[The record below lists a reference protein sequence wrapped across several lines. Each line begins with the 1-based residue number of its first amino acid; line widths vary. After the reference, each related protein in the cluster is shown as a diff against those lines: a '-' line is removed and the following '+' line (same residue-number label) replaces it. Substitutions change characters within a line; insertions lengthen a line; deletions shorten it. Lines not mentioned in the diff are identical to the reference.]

1 MRFPHV
7 RAAVPLALALCA
19 GTASAATTYDVSG
32 FGTAGFAITDT
43 GKADFVRGSQ
53 PVGANSQGDVGLD
66 SIAGIQATVHL
77 NDMFSGTT
85 QVLLR
90 RLYDKGFGL
99 DVPLAFIKAQLNK
112 DFAVRVGRVP
122 FPAFLVSDFRQVG
135 YANTWIRP
143 PVEVYGQV
151 PLDNVDGLDMLYT
164 GDAGPVTFNGQA
176 FYGKTDI
183 TIGASDVSVKKIRGV
198 NLSGTIGPL
207 TLRAGRVQSRLTL
220 VSAGDAL
227 IAGLRQ
233 AGFTALA
240 NDLSTV
246 DKASVFTAYGALL
259 DWKNIIVQVEDTKSV
274 IGGFPADTTGRYG
287 LVGYRVGKFT
297 PYGMYATRTVDSAET
312 SNVVPQFGPLI
323 PLALGVNALIAGG
336 EQNTT
341 SLGLR
346 WDAMSSV
353 AVKFQY
359 DHVDPRGVGLFVNAK
374 PGFDGPV
381 NVLGVAVDVVF

>member
-1 MRFPHV
+1 MRFSPV

-19 GTASAATTYDVSG
+19 GTASAATYDVNG
-32 FGTAGFAITDT
+32 FGTAGFVITDT
-43 GKADFVRGSQ
+43 DKAEFVRGSQ

-77 NDMFSGTT
+77 SDMISGTT

-90 RLYDKGFGL
+90 RLYDKGFEL
-99 DVPLAFIKAQLNK
+99 DVPLAFVKAQLNK
-112 DFAVRVGRVP
+112 EFAVRVGRVP

-135 YANTWIRP
+135 YANTWMHP
-143 PVEVYGQV
+143 PVEVYGQF
-151 PLDNVDGLDMLYT
+151 PLDNLDGMDVLYS
-164 GDAGPVTFNGQA
+164 GDAGPVSLSGQA
-176 FYGKTDI
+176 YYGKTDI
-183 TIGASDVSVKKIRGV
+183 TIGTSDVSVKKIRGV
-198 NLSGTIGPL
+198 NLSGTLGPL

-220 VSAGDAL
+220 NSAGDAL

-233 AGFTALA
+233 AGFAALA
-240 NDLSTV
+240 DDLATV
-246 DKASVFTAYGALL
+246 DKPSVFTAYGALL
-259 DWKNIIVQVEDTKSV
+259 DWKNFIVQVEDTKSV
-274 IGGFPADTTGRYG
+274 IGGFPADTSGRYG

-297 PYGMYATRTVDSAET
+297 PFAMYATRTVDSAET
-312 SNVVPQFGPLI
+312 STVIPQVGPLI
-323 PLALGVNALIAGG
+323 PLALGVNALIAGN

-346 WDAMSSV
+346 WDAASSV

-359 DHVDPRGVGLFVNAK
+359 DHVDPRGPGLFANVK

>member
-1 MRFPHV
+1 MRFSPV

-19 GTASAATTYDVSG
+19 GTASAATYDVNG
-32 FGTAGFAITDT
+32 FGTAGFVITDT
-43 GKADFVRGSQ
+43 DKAEFVRGSQ
-53 PVGANSQGDVGLD
+53 PVGANSQGDVGVD

-77 NDMFSGTT
+77 SDMISGTT

-90 RLYDKGFGL
+90 RLYDKGFEL
-99 DVPLAFIKAQLNK
+99 DVPLAFVKAQLNK
-112 DFAVRVGRVP
+112 EFAVRVGRVP

-135 YANTWIRP
+135 YANTWMHP
-143 PVEVYGQV
+143 PVEVYGQF
-151 PLDNVDGLDMLYT
+151 PLDNLDGMDVLYS
-164 GDAGPVTFNGQA
+164 GDAGPVSLSGQA
-176 FYGKTDI
+176 YYGKTDI
-183 TIGASDVSVKKIRGV
+183 TIGTSDVSVKKIRGV
-198 NLSGTIGPL
+198 NLSGTLGPL

-220 VSAGDAL
+220 NSAGDAL

-233 AGFTALA
+233 AGFAALA
-240 NDLSTV
+240 DDLATV
-246 DKASVFTAYGALL
+246 DKPSVFTAYGALL
-259 DWKNIIVQVEDTKSV
+259 DWKNFIVQVEDTKSV
-274 IGGFPADTTGRYG
+274 IGGFPADTSGRYG

-297 PYGMYATRTVDSAET
+297 PFAMYATRTVDSAET
-312 SNVVPQFGPLI
+312 STVIPQVGPLI
-323 PLALGVNALIAGG
+323 PLALGVNALIAGN

-346 WDAMSSV
+346 WDAASSV

-359 DHVDPRGVGLFVNAK
+359 DHVDPRGPGLFANVK